1 MSHTVLLLNA
11 AHFIVQSDRQ
21 WQPVPNGRPPSRPRH
36 NFEEGCHYWK
46 CDYSESMI
54 SLSCMI
60 LNLLGD
66 SLTADDVILVLMLCV
81 QGPTIISGKAANT
94 QVGLNAD
101 DTPH

>member
-1 MSHTVLLLNA
+1 MN
-11 AHFIVQSDRQ
+11 
-21 WQPVPNGRPPSRPRH
+21 
-36 NFEEGCHYWK
+36 
-46 CDYSESMI
+46 

-66 SLTADDVILVLMLCV
+66 SLIADDVILVLMQCV
-81 QGPTIISGKAANT
+81 QGTTIMSGKAANT

>member
-1 MSHTVLLLNA
+1 MCNCWNAIHAVLAGRHYIARVQGQPINTV
-11 AHFIVQSDRQ
+11 R
-21 WQPVPNGRPPSRPRH
+21 
-36 NFEEGCHYWK
+36 K
-46 CDYSESMI
+46 CDYSESMN

-66 SLTADDVILVLMLCV
+66 SLIANDVIFVLMQCV
-81 QGPTIISGKAANT
+81 QGTTIISGKAANT